1 MKSLGSIVLFFAL
14 TCLCRFADAG
24 NPVSP
29 AHVETLK
36 VQQAVEGAIGYL
48 QTESGGWV
56 KQGRCA
62 ACHHV
67 AMPLWALNEAASDGY
82 AVDRDFLN
90 HIADVALGS
99 PQKMISAGIAEN
111 PAKPDPRP
119 MGRGIN
125 VGAVFMAVAARS
137 SPTLAQG
144 PQQSLRLISDDIVH
158 KQQPDGSWE
167 FFLSRPP
174 INQSQTTDAAWIIM
188 ALQGEAGPDMPE
200 SHRKALQKGLA
211 WLNSAGER
219 DGQEVTALK
228 LLVAI
233 RAGMPHETIHT
244 FCDQLLKLQQAD
256 GAWSQLSDGKGDAF
270 ATGQTLYV
278 LALAGY
284 TVHDP
289 AIERAIHFLLST
301 QKPDGSWPMTSR
313 ASPDGRPGGSA
324 KNLKPITCGAAAWAT
339 MGLARLVP
347 QSQQRD

>member
-1 MKSLGSIVLFFAL
+1 MKSLHCILAFTLGI
-14 TCLCRFADAG
+14 CLCKFAQAGKGDAQT
-24 NPVSP
+24 
-29 AHVETLK
+29 HVEPVK
-36 VQQAVEGAIGYL
+36 VQHAVERAIGYL
-48 QTESGGWV
+48 QSESGAWV
-56 KQGRCA
+56 NQGRCA
-62 ACHHV
+62 ACHHA

-99 PQKMISAGIAEN
+99 PQKMIAAGIAEN

-144 PQQSLRLISDDIVH
+144 PQQSLKLIADDIVH

-188 ALQGEAGPDMPE
+188 VLQGEAGPDMPE
-200 SHRKALQKGLA
+200 SHRKALQKGLT
-211 WLNSAGER
+211 WLNSAGEP
-219 DGQEVTALK
+219 DGEEVTALK

-233 RAGMPHETIHT
+233 RAGAPRKTTDAACEH
-244 FCDQLLKLQQAD
+244 LLKLQQAD

-284 TVHDP
+284 TVHDA
-289 AIERAIHFLLST
+289 AIERAIDFLITT
-301 QKPDGSWPMTSR
+301 QKADGSWAMTSR

-339 MGLARLVP
+339 MGLAKLVP
-347 QSQQRD
+347 QSQQHD

>member
-1 MKSLGSIVLFFAL
+1 MKSLHCILAFMLGIS
-14 TCLCRFADAG
+14 LCRFAQAG
-24 NPVSP
+24 KVVPQTQI
-29 AHVETLK
+29 ETVK
-36 VQQAVEGAIGYL
+36 VQHAVEGAIGYL
-48 QTESGGWV
+48 QSESGAWV
-56 KQGRCA
+56 NQGRCA
-62 ACHHV
+62 ACHHA
-67 AMPLWALNEAASDGY
+67 AMPLWALNEVASDGY

-99 PQKMISAGIAEN
+99 PQKMIAAGIAEN

-119 MGRGIN
+119 MGRGVN

-137 SPTLAQG
+137 SPKLAQG
-144 PQQSLRLISDDIVH
+144 PQQSLKLIADDIVH

-211 WLNSAGER
+211 WLNSAGEP

-233 RAGMPHETIHT
+233 RAGAPRETIDAACEH
-244 FCDQLLKLQQAD
+244 LLKLQQAD

-284 TVHDP
+284 TAHDP
-289 AIERAIHFLLST
+289 AIGRAIDFLITT
-301 QKPDGSWPMTSR
+301 QKADGSWAMTSR

-347 QSQQRD
+347 QSQHHD

>member
-1 MKSLGSIVLFFAL
+1 
-14 TCLCRFADAG
+14 
-24 NPVSP
+24 
-29 AHVETLK
+29 
-36 VQQAVEGAIGYL
+36 
-48 QTESGGWV
+48 
-56 KQGRCA
+56 
-62 ACHHV
+62 
-67 AMPLWALNEAASDGY
+67 MPLWALNEAGSQGY
-82 AVDRDFLN
+82 IVDRDFMN

-99 PQKMISAGIAEN
+99 PQKMIAAGIAEN

-125 VGAVFMAVAARS
+125 VGAVFMAVAARP

-144 PQQSLRLISDDIVH
+144 PEQCLKMIADEIVH

-211 WLNSAGER
+211 WLNSAGEP

-233 RAGMPHETIHT
+233 RAGAPHATIDAACEH
-244 FCDQLLKLQQAD
+244 LLKLQQAD

-278 LALAGY
+278 LGLAGQ
-284 TVHDP
+284 TAHDP
-289 AIERAIHFLLST
+289 AIQRAIDFLVST
-301 QKPDGSWPMTSR
+301 QMPDGSWAMTSR

-347 QSQQRD
+347 QSQHRD

>member
-1 MKSLGSIVLFFAL
+1 MRSLHCILALILGMSLCKFAQ
-14 TCLCRFADAG
+14 AG
-24 NPVSP
+24 KVDPQAQMEP
-29 AHVETLK
+29 AK
-36 VQQAVEGAIGYL
+36 VQHAVERAIGYL
-48 QTESGGWV
+48 QTESGAWV

-62 ACHHV
+62 ACHHA
-67 AMPLWALNEAASDGY
+67 AMPLWALNEAGSQGY
-82 AVDRDFLN
+82 TVDRDFLN

-99 PQKMISAGIAEN
+99 PQKMIAAGIAEN

-144 PQQSLRLISDDIVH
+144 PEQSLKLIADDIVR

-174 INQSQTTDAAWIIM
+174 INQSQTTDTAWIIM
-188 ALQGEAGPDMPE
+188 VLQGEAGPDMPE
-200 SHRKALQKGLA
+200 SHRKALEKGLA
-211 WLNSAGER
+211 WLNSAGEP

-233 RAGMPHETIHT
+233 HAGASHETIDAACEH
-244 FCDQLLKLQQAD
+244 LLKLQQGD

-278 LALAGY
+278 LALAGH
-284 TVHDP
+284 TAHDP
-289 AIERAIHFLLST
+289 AIQRAIDFLVST
-301 QKPDGSWPMTSR
+301 QKADGSWPMTSR

-339 MGLARLVP
+339 MGLAKLVP
-347 QSQQRD
+347 QSQHHD

>member
-1 MKSLGSIVLFFAL
+1 
-14 TCLCRFADAG
+14 
-24 NPVSP
+24 
-29 AHVETLK
+29 
-36 VQQAVEGAIGYL
+36 
-48 QTESGGWV
+48 
-56 KQGRCA
+56 
-62 ACHHV
+62 
-67 AMPLWALNEAASDGY
+67 MPLWALNEAGSQGY
-82 AVDRDFLN
+82 IVDRDFLN
-90 HIADVALGS
+90 HIAEVALGS
-99 PQKMISAGIAEN
+99 PQKMIAEGIAEN

-144 PQQSLRLISDDIVH
+144 PEQCLKLIADDIVR

-174 INQSQTTDAAWIIM
+174 INQSKTTDAAWIIM
-188 ALQGEAGPDMPE
+188 ALQGEAGPEMPE
-200 SHRKALQKGLA
+200 SHRKALQNGLA
-211 WLNSAGER
+211 WLNSAGEP

-233 RAGMPHETIHT
+233 RAGAPHETISAACEH
-244 FCDQLLKLQQAD
+244 LLKLQQAD

-278 LALAGY
+278 LALAGH
-284 TVHDP
+284 TAHDP
-289 AIERAIHFLLST
+289 AIQRAINFLIAT

-313 ASPDGRPGGSA
+313 ASPDGRAGGSA

-339 MGLARLVP
+339 MGLAKLVP
-347 QSQQRD
+347 KSQHRD

>member
-1 MKSLGSIVLFFAL
+1 MKSLHCVLAFMLAI
-14 TCLCRFADAG
+14 CLCKFAWAG
-24 NPVSP
+24 KVVPQTQI
-29 AHVETLK
+29 ETVK
-36 VQQAVEGAIGYL
+36 IQHSAERAIGYL
-48 QTESGGWV
+48 QAESGGWV

-67 AMPLWALNEAASDGY
+67 AMPLWALNEAGSQGY
-82 AVDRDFLN
+82 TVDRDFLN

-99 PQKMISAGIAEN
+99 PQKMIAAGIAEN

-144 PQQSLRLISDDIVH
+144 PQQSSRLIADDIVH

-188 ALQGEAGPDMPE
+188 ALQGEEGPDMPE

-211 WLNSAGER
+211 WLNSAGEA

-233 RAGMPHETIHT
+233 RAGAPRETIDAASEH
-244 FCDQLLKLQQAD
+244 LLKLQQPD

-284 TVHDP
+284 TAHDP
-289 AIERAIHFLLST
+289 AIQRAIDFLIAT

-347 QSQQRD
+347 QTQHRD

>member
-1 MKSLGSIVLFFAL
+1 MKSLHFILAFAL
-14 TCLCRFADAG
+14 GICLCKCAEAG
-24 NPVSP
+24 EAASQTQI
-29 AHVETLK
+29 ETGN
-36 VQQAVEGAIGYL
+36 VPHAIERAIGYL
-48 QTESGGWV
+48 QAESGAWV

-62 ACHHV
+62 SCHHV

-99 PQKMISAGIAEN
+99 PQKMIAAGIAEN

-137 SPTLAQG
+137 SPMLAQG
-144 PQQSLRLISDDIVH
+144 SEQSLKLIADDVVH
-158 KQQPDGSWE
+158 KQRPDGSWE
-167 FFLSRPP
+167 FILSRPP

-188 ALQGEAGPDMPE
+188 ALQAEAGPDMPQ

-211 WLNSAGER
+211 WLNSTREA

-233 RAGMPHETIHT
+233 RAGASHETIGAACEH
-244 FCDQLLKLQQAD
+244 LLKLQQAD

-284 TVHDP
+284 TAHDP
-289 AIERAIHFLLST
+289 AIERAIHFLTST
-301 QKPDGSWPMTSR
+301 QKPDGSWAMTSR

-347 QSQQRD
+347 QSQNHN

>member
-1 MKSLGSIVLFFAL
+1 MKSLHCILAFTLGI
-14 TCLCRFADAG
+14 CLCRFAQAG
-24 NPVSP
+24 KGG
-29 AHVETLK
+29 AQTHVETGK
-36 VQQAVEGAIGYL
+36 VQHSVERAIEYL
-48 QTESGGWV
+48 QAESGSWV

-62 ACHHV
+62 SCHHV
-67 AMPLWALNEAASDGY
+67 AMPLWALNEAGSQGY
-82 AVDRDFLN
+82 IVDRDFLN

-99 PQKMISAGIAEN
+99 PQKMIAAGIAEN

-119 MGRGIN
+119 MGRGVN
-125 VGAVFMAVAARS
+125 VGAVFMAVAARP

-144 PQQSLRLISDDIVH
+144 PEQCLKLIADDIVR

-188 ALQGEAGPDMPE
+188 VLQGEAGPDTPE

-211 WLNSAGER
+211 WLNSSGEP

-233 RAGMPHETIHT
+233 RAGAPHATIDAACEH
-244 FCDQLLKLQQAD
+244 LLKLQQAD

-278 LALAGY
+278 LALAGH
-284 TVHDP
+284 TAHDP
-289 AIERAIHFLLST
+289 AIERAINFLITT
-301 QKPDGSWPMTSR
+301 QKADGSWAMTSR

-347 QSQQRD
+347 QSQHRD